1 MEPDGYPLRLL
12 HIHIMKARSR
22 YRITIENESRL
33 ENVLRLSMSP
43 LKIALTAVSV
53 LIAILFLGA
62 LLLFITPAHT
72 LLPGYLKDSER
83 AESEDQHMRLDSL
96 QMAYEAN
103 EAFISNFMRVLDTDR
118 EVMASEITEPA
129 DSISF
134 ATDSIMP
141 TSQEELN
148 FVAMMRERDKY
159 NISIIAP
166 LAAESLMFSPVND
179 ESVVTEDSKNST
191 KAKVVLSKRA
201 PVMAIADG
209 TVISVSQSV
218 REGGGTAV
226 LIQHSKGFLS
236 RCSRL
241 GTVLIE
247 PGDKVAGGQIIA
259 LTSYGNARKNEV
271 INIEMWHNGTPL
283 VPYEYLGDSGT
294 TTPRYPV
301 IDTEVGRGRL

>member
-1 MEPDGYPLRLL
+1 
-12 HIHIMKARSR
+12 MKAKSR

-33 ENVLRLSMSP
+33 ENVARISASP
-43 LKIALTAVSV
+43 LKFAAAAVAVIIAFML
-53 LIAILFLGA
+53 LGA
-62 LLLFITPAHT
+62 FILYVSPAHS

-83 AESEDQHMRLDSL
+83 AESEEQHMRLDSL
-96 QMAYEAN
+96 QMAYDAN
-103 EAFISNFMRVLDTDR
+103 EAFIANIMSVLNTDR
-118 EVMASEITEPA
+118 ETTPTVIAEPS
-129 DSISF
+129 DSLPILS
-134 ATDSIMP
+134 DSIMP

-159 NISIIAP
+159 NISVIAP

-179 ESVVTEDSKNST
+179 ESIITNDSKNST

-259 LTSYGNARKNEV
+259 LTASGNARKNEV

-283 VPYEYLGDSGT
+283 VPYEYLGDSGS

-301 IDTEVGRGRL
+301 IDSEVGRGRL

>member
-1 MEPDGYPLRLL
+1 
-12 HIHIMKARSR
+12 MKAKSR

-33 ENVLRLSMSP
+33 ENVFRVSMSP
-43 LKIALTAVSV
+43 LKLALTALAV
-53 LIAILFLGA
+53 LFAIMLLGA
-62 LLLFITPAHT
+62 FILYATPAHS

-83 AESEDQHMRLDSL
+83 AESEEQHMRLDSI
-96 QMAYEAN
+96 QMAYDAN
-103 EAFISNFMRVLDTDR
+103 EAFIANIMNVLNTDR
-118 EVMASEITEPA
+118 EITPMSVAEPA
-129 DSISF
+129 DTLSF
-134 ATDSIMP
+134 LSDSIMP
-141 TSQEELN
+141 TSQEELK

-159 NISIIAP
+159 NISVIAP

-179 ESVVTEDSKNST
+179 ESVITNDSKKST
-191 KAKVVLSKRA
+191 KAKVILSKRA

-259 LTSYGNARKNEV
+259 LTASGNARNNEV

-283 VPYEYLGDSGT
+283 VPYEYLGDSNT
-294 TTPRYPV
+294 SAPRYPI
-301 IDTEVGRGRL
+301 IDSDVGRGRL